1 MSAGRKPDDYGHR
14 TSRKPPRRP
23 PGRAAPRAAARND
36 LLNGGAAGVTLARV
50 GSATGLA
57 RSSVYDYFGSSG
69 DLLAEVAALAF
80 GEWAAD
86 VRAAVVDADPGW
98 PQLQTYVSRTLMM
111 VSEGRHDIAAALDKV
126 DFTAA
131 QRERFR
137 DLHLDI
143 TEPMLRSL
151 VYLDVPSPE
160 AHAAL
165 IQGMVDGATR
175 QVGHGADAAQLSAI
189 TCELI
194 INGLPTVHV
203 P

>member
-1 MSAGRKPDDYGHR
+1 MMMGPGHR
-14 TSRKPPRRP
+14 EIRRT
-23 PGRAAPRAAARND
+23 ALLAAARHD
-36 LLNGGAAGVTLARV
+36 LLNGGAAAVTLARV

-57 RSSVYDYFGSSG
+57 RSSVYEYFGSAG
-69 DLLAEVAALAF
+69 DLLTEVAVLAF

-86 VRAAVVDADPGW
+86 VRAAVDDADPGW
-98 PQLQTYVSRTLMM
+98 PQLQAYVSRTLMM

-137 DLHLDI
+137 DLHVDL
-143 TEPMLRSL
+143 TEPLLRSL

-160 AHAAL
+160 TYAAL
-165 IQGMVDGATR
+165 IQGMIDGATR
-175 QVGHGADAAQLSAI
+175 QVGHGADAAQLSAV